1 MGFCRKCGHELADDV
16 LFCNK
21 CGEKTDLGLEQVPE
35 MSKEDSIKLADT
47 LREKYASAEKLSYEI
62 SENEKIIKKPL
73 VVEYRGYSTFRFFWK
88 WLIIAPVSW
97 YFLTLIIAVFCNYK
111 FIWIA
116 FVVPIIIAAA
126 MLIFGWIKAGER
138 ADKENQ
144 AIFMGNQKV
153 KESRDRLIKE
163 NESLKVKL
171 ASKYHDLEKFNDLVP
186 PDMRKSSSMS
196 QIKSFLLTNRASSFE
211 SAVKMLSRED

>member
-35 MSKEDSIKLADT
+35 MSKEDSIQLADT

-111 FIWIA
+111 FR
-116 FVVPIIIAAA
+116 F
-126 MLIFGWIKAGER
+126 
-138 ADKENQ
+138 
-144 AIFMGNQKV
+144 QKC
-153 KESRDRLIKE
+153 SP
-163 NESLKVKL
+163 
-171 ASKYHDLEKFNDLVP
+171 ASINGLPFSSKISHLVIRRSVGP
-186 PDMRKSSSMS
+186 HSP
-196 QIKSFLLTNRASSFE
+196 TP
-211 SAVKMLSRED
+211 